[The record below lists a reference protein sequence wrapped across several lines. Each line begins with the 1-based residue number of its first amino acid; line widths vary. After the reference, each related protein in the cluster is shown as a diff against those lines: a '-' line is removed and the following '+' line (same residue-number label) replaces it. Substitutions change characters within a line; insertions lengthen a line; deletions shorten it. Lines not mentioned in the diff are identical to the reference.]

1 VSTALPSRPAPLI
14 LAAPSGTGKTT
25 IAHALVDQFDHFV
38 FSVSVTTRPQRGD
51 EQDGVD
57 YEFVSEDVFRRMIE
71 VGDLVEWAKVHGNFY
86 GTPRRNLEAARDR
99 GLHPV
104 LDIDVQGAMQI
115 RERIPEAVLVFIF
128 PPGAADLRV
137 RLTSRGT
144 ERPEEVRRRLAAAG
158 KELASSGAFDYIVV
172 NEQLD
177 QAVDRVRQIVET
189 EGHRPVR
196 TLDLGAEVSRIRE
209 EIDAVVGD
217 LDGDARA
224 SGMDPVG
231 VRLSKED
238 GT

>member
-1 VSTALPSRPAPLI
+1 VSTELPSRPAPLI

-25 IAHALVDQFDHFV
+25 IAHALVDRFDHFV
-38 FSVSVTTRPQRGD
+38 FSVSVTTRPRRGH
-51 EQDGVD
+51 ERDGVD
-57 YEFVSEDVFRRMIE
+57 YEFVSEAAFRELIDE
-71 VGDLVEWAKVHGNFY
+71 GELVEWAQVHGNFY
-86 GTPRRNLEAARDR
+86 GTPRRNLEAARDE

-128 PPGAADLRV
+128 PPGAADLRT
-137 RLTSRGT
+137 RLTARGT

-158 KELASSGAFDYIVV
+158 EELALSRTFDYIVV
-172 NEQLD
+172 NDHLER
-177 QAVDRVRQIVET
+177 AVDRVRQIVET
-189 EGHRPVR
+189 EGHRPSR
-196 TLDLGAEVSRIRE
+196 TLDLAAEVARIRG

-224 SGMDPVG
+224 SGMPSVA

-238 GT
+238 VT